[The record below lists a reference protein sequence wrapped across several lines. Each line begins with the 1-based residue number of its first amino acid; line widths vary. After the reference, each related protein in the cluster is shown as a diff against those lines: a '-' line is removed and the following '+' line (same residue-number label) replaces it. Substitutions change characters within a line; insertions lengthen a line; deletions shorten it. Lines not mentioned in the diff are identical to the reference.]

1 MNASSCLVGI
11 CKGYTL
17 NYELFKK
24 IILIILKSF
33 FFNYGL
39 KKYTYMKL
47 IAFTIAKCTVL

>member
-33 FFNYGL
+33 FLNYGL